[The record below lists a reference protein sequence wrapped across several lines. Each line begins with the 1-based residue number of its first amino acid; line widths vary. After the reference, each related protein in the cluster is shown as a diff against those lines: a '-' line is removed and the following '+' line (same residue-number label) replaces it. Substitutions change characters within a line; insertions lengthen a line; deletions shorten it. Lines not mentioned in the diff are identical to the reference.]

1 MWIHRRVVTV
11 LQMLKFPKQKGERE
25 EGERVGER
33 KEWKKGKRES
43 QVEGRARAKGLRQEC
58 TGFVQ
63 RMAKRGGRESENG
76 GR

>member
-33 KEWKKGKRES
+33 KEWKKGKREGS
-43 QVEGRARAKGLRQEC
+43 GRIGLQVQ
-58 TGFVQ
+58 
-63 RMAKRGGRESENG
+63 
-76 GR
+76 